1 MEFDK
6 LENKDSGSKLCNML
20 TYYGEQLISGRG
32 FEISPLQQ
40 TFTPEELVQFDADTL
55 YALTLRKDLFF
66 YEMFVEFDR
75 VYRFF
80 TERKLIKMPRTD
92 EYMYW
97 AKIPVEFV
105 KLLLKNILTRRE
117 YSRYREEDFEALH
130 RYMGNS
136 LFMYYQGLLYEYYCD
151 KTSHEMIEASVKAL
165 LAGFNSL
172 NKESPCNDVLSGGT
186 AKNDLSAE
194 ASFCWS
200 GGFTADSINSFDLAK
215 PTNGEYL
222 FDEDID
228 CIISKDFQDM
238 MEKVQISEKYAR
250 LMNRNLEKIRQVR
263 KRRFHDPALDKLI
276 KTGSTPLYDPDNKKE
291 DGENGLH

>member
-105 KLLLKNILTRRE
+105 KLLLKNTLTRRE
-117 YSRYREEDFEALH
+117 YGRDKEEDFEALH

-172 NKESPCNDVLSGGT
+172 D
-186 AKNDLSAE
+186 E
-194 ASFCWS
+194 A
-200 GGFTADSINSFDLAK
+200 AK

-228 CIISKDFQDM
+228 CLIGRDFQDM